1 MVDAIAIVIIVAIL
15 GSASYYI
22 YKKKK
27 SGAKC
32 IGCPES
38 GSSSCHCSQNK

>member
-1 MVDAIAIVIIVAIL
+1 MVDAIAIGIIVVIVGA
-15 GSASYYI
+15 ASYYI

-32 IGCPES
+32 IGCS
-38 GSSSCHCSQNK
+38 CGSSDCHCADQNK